1 VKAQRVSEKAVKL
14 EESKETTREAI
25 YRKTRCSVDECPVQP
40 KVEMWHLGALLS
52 SSLSPELSEVCRVI
66 KLDLSDVSH
75 PVNVLITK
83 FQTVMM
89 ASLEPKLQM
98 LEMLLNKEPAKLL
111 DVDSNRLTRLTQS
124 LNLRMSKMKPKS
136 SFNADRFEGMPAET
150 VFAEVLL
157 LEV

>member
-1 VKAQRVSEKAVKL
+1 
-14 EESKETTREAI
+14 
-25 YRKTRCSVDECPVQP
+25 
-40 KVEMWHLGALLS
+40 M
-52 SSLSPELSEVCRVI
+52 I
-66 KLDLSDVSH
+66 KLDLSDASH
-75 PVNVLITK
+75 PVNLLITK

-111 DVDSNRLTRLTQS
+111 DVDSNRLTRMTQS

-136 SFNADRFEGMPAET
+136 SFNSDRFEGMPSET

-157 LEV
+157 LEVQQAVGFIYGSLFRFYMPVLAPDDLEKMREDLIETVTTHVVSG